1 MDHSDLAPYTGWTRA
16 DWTGLADRLL
26 DAVTP
31 YASPSFAR
39 YQLPGT
45 HTSHSGNDSDALEGY
60 ARTFLLAAF
69 RIAGE
74 RGEGPVA
81 TKLLERYAAGIA
93 AGTDPAGSEAWLPI
107 VPGRATQ
114 PMVEAASIALGLHET
129 RAWLW
134 EKLAP
139 DVQERVTRWLG
150 GFIGNHT
157 WPNNWML
164 FQTISEEFLASVG
177 ADHRDDE
184 IVRGLDALEGWYV
197 GDGWYT
203 DGRTSEFDYYN
214 AWALHLYPLMWT
226 RIADGGARGA
236 RAVEAREVY
245 RSRLRRFL
253 EDYPKFIGGDGAP
266 MHQGRSLTYRFG
278 AAAPLWVG
286 ELFDC
291 TPLSPG
297 ETRRAASGIAK
308 HFIDRGAVNAQGL
321 LSLGWYGEHLP
332 TVQPYSGPASPY
344 WASKAFLGL
353 LLPSDHRVWTAVEE
367 PLPVERADFVTVLN
381 GPNWI
386 LQGTQNDGIVRL
398 HNHGSDHVD
407 RSSGHEQDD
416 PFYSKLAYSTATA
429 PDTAEESWVCR
440 VDSHIA
446 LISPDDT
453 PSRRGAF
460 TRLGA
465 SADGDAAWAGSVH
478 IPHVTRADGE
488 AQPIEGAQIE
498 SWTIAWRCWDLRIHA
513 VDATEGWGV
522 REGGYA
528 VAGHEP
534 LAIHDDAVSRPSDGL
549 TSSLTGIL
557 GWTRQSV
564 HEAAEAN
571 AYGSHS
577 AAPALHAAH
586 PGGRAW
592 YASLAS
598 LTRPAEAG
606 ATDAAASIQIQA
618 DGSIIATFPDGHRVA
633 LRPAG
638 E

>member
-1 MDHSDLAPYTGWTRA
+1 MDNPDLAPYTGWTRS

-45 HTSHSGNDSDALEGY
+45 HTSFSGADSDALEGY

-81 TKLLERYAAGIA
+81 TKLLARYADGLA
-93 AGTDPAGSEAWLPI
+93 AGTDPASAEAWPPI
-107 VPGRATQ
+107 VPGRPTQ

-134 EKLAP
+134 EKLP
-139 DVQERVTRWLG
+139 SEVQERVTRWLG
-150 GFIGNHT
+150 GFVGNHT

-177 ADHRDDE
+177 VDHRDDE

-203 DGRTSEFDYYN
+203 DGRTSEFDYCN
-214 AWALHLYPLMWT
+214 AWALHLYPLLWT

-236 RAVEAREVY
+236 RAVEARELY

-253 EDYPKFIGGDGAP
+253 GDYPKFIGGDGAP

-297 ETRRAASGIAK
+297 ETRRAASGLAK
-308 HFIDRGAVNAQGL
+308 HFVDRGAVSAEGL

-344 WASKAFLGL
+344 WASKGFLGL
-353 LLPSDHRVWTAVEE
+353 MLPPDHRVWSAVEE
-367 PLPVERADFVTVLN
+367 PLPVERGDFVTALK
-381 GPNWI
+381 GPSWI
-386 LQGTQNDGIVRL
+386 LQGTRDDGVVRL

-407 RSSGHEQDD
+407 RSTGHEQDD

-429 PDTAEESWVCR
+429 PDTAEEAWAHR
-440 VDSHIA
+440 VDNHIA
-446 LISPDDT
+446 LISPDGT

-465 SADGDAAWAGSVH
+465 GGDGKAAWAGSAH
-478 IPHVTRADGE
+478 IPHLAGVDGE
-488 AQPIEGAQIE
+488 AQPIEGARIE
-498 SWTIAWRCWDLRIHA
+498 SWSVAWRAWELRIHL
-513 VDATEGWGV
+513 VDAAEGWGV

-528 VAGHEP
+528 VADQEP
-534 LAIHDDAVSRPSDGL
+534 LDACDGAATRVGDGL
-549 TSSLTGIL
+549 MSSLTGIL
-557 GWTRQSV
+557 GWTGQGV
-564 HEAAEAN
+564 HAATDAN
-571 AYGSHS
+571 AYGRHS
-577 AAPALHAAH
+577 AAPTLHAAH
-586 PGGRAW
+586 PGDRAC

-598 LTRPAEAG
+598 LTR
-606 ATDAAASIQIQA
+606 ASEVGEPNASVQVEA
-618 DGSIIATFPDGHRVA
+618 DGSITATFPDGHRVA
-633 LRPAG
+633 LRPSV